1 VNDTPWRN
9 ILTNPGCNRTVSI
22 SVRDYYKN
30 YAKRY
35 VVTIGDGLWKSRDNF
50 VEFAPLVEQ
59 YGLVIGIS
67 VKFEVCQEIGLTQG
81 TGHSGLDLECFGQK
95 VRQILLLP
103 AEDRLHTS
111 TLSPPNELVLDGY
124 TTSCHYEKRR
134 IGHVTQQSAKV
145 HADGRIRFLNHIP
158 AAL

>member
-1 VNDTPWRN
+1 
-9 ILTNPGCNRTVSI
+9 
-22 SVRDYYKN
+22 VRDHHKSYT
-30 YAKRY
+30 KRY
-35 VVTIGDGLWKSRDNF
+35 VVTIGAGLWKSRGNF

-67 VKFEVCQEIGLTQG
+67 VKFETCQEIGLTQG

-103 AEDRLHTS
+103 AEDCLYAS
-111 TLSPPNELVLDGY
+111 TFSPPGELVLDGY
-124 TTSCHYEKRR
+124 TASCHYEKRR

-145 HADGRIRFLNHIP
+145 YANGRIRFLNHIP
-158 AAL
+158 ATL